1 MLNPNLTK
9 EDALWLLNDF
19 QPLIGRTVFG
29 KNVGMYTK
37 AINLIRGTNA
47 GNPGCSCE
55 YKLHAQ
61 VAQSLFGQHKSSIEE
76 VANAV

>member
-9 EDALWLLNDF
+9 EDAQWLLNDF

-29 KNVGMYTK
+29 KNIGVYTK
-37 AINLIRGTNA
+37 AINLIRGTNT

-61 VAQSLFGQHKSSIEE
+61 VTQSLFGQHKSSIEE